1 MKIIKDG
8 KRKRSKK
15 YKQHEVAGK
24 IGVGLEHYQKMESG
38 KKRIP
43 LWRIQML
50 GDDPE
55 IDMDLNYVIFG
66 SQEAEDIQNDDV
78 KEEFYALV
86 RRNQER
92 EKVFMRF
99 TVLFVGNGCVIQV
112 LMLVRLFFPAVF
124 VEEK

>member
-1 MKIIKDG
+1 MKDQCEIKYIRETA
-8 KRKRSKK
+8 KRLKEEREAKR
-15 YKQHEVAGK
+15 YKQHEIAEK

-43 LWRIQML
+43 LWRIQL
-50 GDDPE
+50 LEDDPE

-66 SQEAEDIQNDDV
+66 SQEDEDSQKDDV

-92 EKVFMRF
+92 EK
-99 TVLFVGNGCVIQV
+99 
-112 LMLVRLFFPAVF
+112 RLLAIVMEYITRILD
-124 VEEK
+124 VNEKEK